1 VESAR
6 DRPRGRPAEDDGRLV
21 AAGAYGALLLLGV
34 GEGLIG
40 SFQYSRVVGPV
51 PIAALAFDLLILL
64 TCVAGAVG
72 MRRPLGGLM
81 PAVGWFIAS
90 FVMAMGTPGGSIVI
104 TNSGPGK
111 WYLFGG
117 AACAL
122 AGVIVGFVMW
132 PRKTSR

>member
-1 VESAR
+1 VESAQ
-6 DRPRGRPAEDDGRLV
+6 DRQRGHPAGDDGRLL
-21 AAGAYGALLLLGV
+21 AAGAYGVLFLLGI

-40 SFQYSRVVGPV
+40 SFQYSWVAGPV

-64 TCVAGAVG
+64 TCVAGAWG

-81 PAVGWFIAS
+81 PAVGWFVAS

-104 TNSGPGK
+104 TNTGPGK

-117 AACAL
+117 TACAL
-122 AGVIVGFVMW
+122 AGLIAGFVMA